1 MANIVLG
8 STTVISE
15 TGGNAT
21 ISNATIANDV
31 TGGQGLYSG
40 PDTSASLLQNT
51 TMVKNTSLPVFA
63 IRAYCFFDGSSTST
77 VGGETHCQIQS
88 CGNISKVIRHADG
101 QYTAFFETAMPD
113 NKYMVTGTTNPN
125 GYSGAYFGVD
135 YVNAQ
140 NPGKDSYLTDRFSIN
155 MRNTSN
161 SNQDANYITFIV
173 VR

>member
-15 TGGNAT
+15 TGGT
-21 ISNATIANDV
+21 ATIANDV
-31 TGGQGLYSG
+31 IGGQGLFSG

-51 TMVKNTSLPVFA
+51 TMAKNTALPVFA
-63 IRAYCFFDGSSTST
+63 IRAYGFFDGTATST
-77 VGGETHCQIQS
+77 VGSETHCQIQS
-88 CGNISKVIRHADG
+88 CGNISKVVRTAAG
-101 QYTAFFETAMPD
+101 QYDVYFETAMPD
-113 NKYMVTGTTNPN
+113 NKYMVSGTTNPN

-135 YVNAQ
+135 YVISQ

>member
-15 TGGNAT
+15 TGGT
-21 ISNATIANDV
+21 ATIANDV
-31 TGGQGLYSG
+31 IGGQGLFSG

-51 TMVKNTSLPVFA
+51 TMAKNTALPVFA

-77 VGGETHCQIQS
+77 VGSETHCQIQS
-88 CGNISKVIRHADG
+88 CGNISKVVRTAAG
-101 QYTAFFETAMPD
+101 QYTAYFETAMPD